1 MTKRIVVGTDGS
13 EGADRAVDWA
23 ADEAARRGRPLH
35 IVHAVELWPYSFGA
49 PLFAP
54 GGIDDYMATAG
65 HKAVMDARGRVLD
78 GRPGLEVTTA
88 VVADAVP
95 IVLRQE
101 SEEAFELV
109 LGSRGLG
116 GFRGMLLGSNGL
128 RMAGH
133 LPAPVVIVRGRG
145 DGEEVVVGVDLLR
158 GMEATMEYAFDAALL
173 HKARLRVVHAWQLP
187 PSMQPT
193 VTAADRDQTRAELG
207 EAVAGLV
214 APWRARHPETEVI
227 EDLRREQP
235 VAALVE
241 AARNARLL
249 VVGAHRHRRPLP
261 ALGAVGHGA
270 VHHAPCPVAVI
281 PSP

>member
-1 MTKRIVVGTDGS
+1 MPERIVVGTDGS
-13 EGADRAVDWA
+13 EGADLAVDWA

-35 IVHAVELWPYSFGA
+35 IVHAVEVWPYAFGA
-49 PLFAP
+49 PLYAP
-54 GGIDDYMATAG
+54 LHIDDYVATSG
-65 HKAVMDARGRVLD
+65 RKAVLDAKRRILND
-78 GRPGLEVTTA
+78 RPDLKVTTA

-95 IVLRQE
+95 VVLRQE
-101 SEEAFELV
+101 AEEAYELV

-128 RMAGH
+128 RLAGH
-133 LPAPVVIVRGRG
+133 LPVPVVIVRGPG
-145 DGEEVVVGVDLLR
+145 DGEEIVVGVDLLR
-158 GMEATMEYAFDAALL
+158 GMEATLEYAFDAALL
-173 HKARLRVVHAWQLP
+173 HGARLRVVHAWQLP

-193 VTAADRDQTRAELG
+193 VTAADRAQTREELG
-207 EAVAGLV
+207 KSLAGIV
-214 APWRARHPETEVI
+214 APWRTRHPGVEVV
-227 EDLRREQP
+227 EELPCEQP
-235 VAALVE
+235 VAALAD

-270 VHHAPCPVAVI
+270 VHHAPCPIAVI